1 MRTGDALCVANIMLN
16 DGLRVRAV
24 MSVVAYRLQ
33 WVGQGA
39 LGMNCVDALCLFRQ
53 SHICS
58 SCLNGPISRK
68 HDEIIVN
75 CEPNTGV
82 IIRIV
87 NWVMCLLKEQFE
99 LRDKM
104 RVMHGNVGIGCVRL

>member
-1 MRTGDALCVANIMLN
+1 LLNGLFVRFDMELCMRTGDALCVANIMLN

-68 HDEIIVN
+68 HDEIIAN
-75 CEPNTGV
+75 QT
-82 IIRIV
+82 
-87 NWVMCLLKEQFE
+87 LE
-99 LRDKM
+99 LSY
-104 RVMHGNVGIGCVRL
+104 VL